1 MFMDD
6 TSVAQIAP
14 SGAFLG
20 AATFSLNCN
29 NPLWSADERQQ
40 FCGQFGLGPNDF
52 SQVLIGRRNVEGGG
66 RQDDVNHESYR
77 FVTGLRGE
85 LNDMLSYDAYFLH
98 GETSFLLQDFY
109 NKELADNLML
119 HLLVEDVDAWHASIA
134 RAGLAQRYGVK
145 VSDIVQQPWRMRD
158 FALWDPS
165 GVLWRI
171 AQNV

>member
-1 MFMDD
+1 MSLRVVELKPFVPARDFAL
-6 TSVAQIAP
+6 SRRFYAE
-14 SGAFLG
+14 LG
-20 AATFSLNCN
+20 FT
-29 NPLWSADERQQ
+29 ER
-40 FCGQFGLGPNDF
+40 
-52 SQVLIGRRNVEGGG
+52 SEVGG
-66 RQDDVNHESYR
+66 V
-77 FVTGLRGE
+77 
-85 LNDMLSYDAYFLH
+85 AYFLH

-119 HLLVEDVDAWHASIA
+119 HLLVEDVDAWHASISS
-134 RAGLAQRYGVK
+134 AGLAPRYGVK